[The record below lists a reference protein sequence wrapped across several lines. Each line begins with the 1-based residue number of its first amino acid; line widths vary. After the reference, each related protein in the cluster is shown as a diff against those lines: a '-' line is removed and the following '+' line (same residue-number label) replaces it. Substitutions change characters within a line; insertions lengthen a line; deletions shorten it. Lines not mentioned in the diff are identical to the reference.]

1 MNKDRAITC
10 CFTGHR
16 SIPKNDLFAVCE
28 QLQHAIRVLYED
40 GYRHFVAGGALGFDT
55 LAARAVLA
63 LKPHLEGI
71 TLTLVLPCADQADA
85 WEEKDRAEYGRIKSL
100 ADEVVCL
107 APAYFDGC
115 MQKRNQAMV
124 DASSACI
131 AYLTRSRSGA
141 GQTVRMAEKAGHR
154 ILNTAPKRDE
164 KSSDFI

>member
-1 MNKDRAITC
+1 MTPNPAVTC

-16 SIPKNDLFAVCE
+16 VIPKGDLFTVCE
-28 QLQHAIRVLYED
+28 RTQAAIRKLYAD

-55 LAARAVLA
+55 LAAKTVLA

-71 TLTLVLPCADQADA
+71 TLTLILPCADQSDA
-85 WEEKDRAEYGRIKSL
+85 WGEKDRAEYERIKSL

-141 GQTVRMAEKAGHR
+141 GQTVRMAEKRGLRVFNVA
-154 ILNTAPKRDE
+154 L
-164 KSSDFI
+164 

>member
-1 MNKDRAITC
+1 MNRDPAITC

-16 SIPKNDLFAVCE
+16 SIPSDARFSVCE
-28 QLQHAIRVLYED
+28 RTQSAIRALYAD
-40 GYRHFVAGGALGFDT
+40 GYRHFIAGGALGFDT
-55 LAARAVLA
+55 LAAKTVLA
-63 LKPHLEGI
+63 LKPHLAGI
-71 TLTLVLPCADQADA
+71 TLTLMLPCADQSDA
-85 WEEKDRAEYGRIKSL
+85 WKEQDQAEYERIKSL

-141 GQTVRMAEKAGHR
+141 GQTVRMAERAGHR
-154 ILNTAPKRDE
+154 LFNTAPKKD
-164 KSSDFI
+164 